1 MSSAKEIIPSA
12 EFRETLK
19 KISGSSA
26 NRCYQCA
33 TCSSVCQLAPE
44 DAPFPRRQ
52 MLMAQWGLA
61 DRIASDPAVWLCHQ
75 CNDCTLRCP
84 RDAKPGDV
92 MQAVRSLAVQNLATP
107 RFMGKLVGNA
117 GTTWPLLLGIPF
129 AIWVVA
135 LYLVNGLTIPA
146 ETPLAYHNFVPH
158 WLIYIINI
166 PTTALV
172 ALAVLASAVRFWN
185 LMGTNAERSG
195 SFVSSLIAV
204 LTDIA
209 THERFGKCEFGGSRR
224 WGHFLFMWG
233 FVGAAIAT
241 GLVVLGMY
249 LPGFDLE
256 LPIELSHPF
265 KLIGNAAAVLLVVGG
280 VMLLLNRMEEDER
293 AGATTAYDAFFL
305 TVVLLVVITGVLTEA
320 GRILFDPQ
328 MACWI
333 YIVHLSAV
341 LCLFYTFPYS
351 KFAHMVYRTLAMVH
365 ERMAVKK

>member
-12 EFRETLK
+12 EFRETIRK
-19 KISGSSA
+19 VAGSA

-33 TCSSVCQLAPE
+33 TCSTVCQLAPE
-44 DAPFPRRQ
+44 ENPFPRRQ
-52 MLMAQWGLA
+52 MLLAQWGLA

-75 CNDCTLRCP
+75 CNDCTARCP

-92 MQAVRSLAVQNLATP
+92 MQTVRSLAVQNLAIP
-107 RFMGKLVGNA
+107 GFMGKLVGNA
-117 GTTWPLLLGIPF
+117 GATWPLLLGIPF
-129 AIWVVA
+129 AIWVVS
-135 LYLVNGLTIPA
+135 LYLIHGLTIPEA
-146 ETPLAYHNFVPH
+146 PLAYHDFVPH

-172 ALAVLASAVRFWN
+172 ALAILASAMRFWN
-185 LMGTNAERSG
+185 LMGTGVQRQG
-195 SFVSSLIAV
+195 SFISALIEV

-209 THERFGKCEFGGSRR
+209 THKRFGSCEVGSSRR
-224 WGHFLFMWG
+224 WGHFLLMWG

-249 LPGFDLE
+249 LLGDT
-256 LPIELSHPF
+256 LPLPLSHPF
-265 KLIGNAAAVLLVVGG
+265 KIIGNVAAVMLVLGG

-293 AGATTAYDAFFL
+293 AGATTAYDSFFL
-305 TVVLLVVITGVLTEA
+305 GVVLLVVVTGVLTEA
-320 GRILFDPQ
+320 GRILFEPA

-341 LCLFYTFPYS
+341 LCLFVTFPYS
-351 KFAHMVYRTLAMVH
+351 KFAHMVYRALAMVH
-365 ERMAVKK
+365 ERMLVKK